1 MDRGSG
7 LNLLYADTLDA
18 MGIPR
23 ARLRPSSAPIHRV
36 VPGKQALPLGQIDL
50 PVTFRTPSNFR
61 KETLTFEV
69 VRFKGSYHALLGRPC
84 YAKFMAVPNYT
95 YLKLKI
101 PGPKGVITV
110 SSTYERALQ
119 CDEEC
124 VRYATALIESE
135 QLLPYHVAWAGADHP
150 KEAEKVEG
158 SFVADKDSKEVVV
171 DDEGRAMQI
180 GAELSPK

>member
-1 MDRGSG
+1 M
-7 LNLLYADTLDA
+7 
-18 MGIPR
+18 
-23 ARLRPSSAPIHRV
+23 
-36 VPGKQALPLGQIDL
+36 
-50 PVTFRTPSNFR
+50 TFGTPSNFR

-69 VRFKGSYHALLGRPC
+69 VPFKGAYHALLGRPC
-84 YAKFMAVPNYT
+84 YAKFMVVPNYT

-135 QLLPYHVAWAGADHP
+135 QLLPDLVAWAGADHP
-150 KEAEKVEG
+150 KEAVKIEG
-158 SFVADKDSKEVVV
+158 SFEADKDSKEVMV
-171 DDEGRAMQI
+171 DDKGHAMRI